1 MSGAAPI
8 DVVLSAF
15 RGAGRKMK
23 PADGGWLV
31 SCPGSNHANGDRNP
45 SLSVG
50 LGDGGKVVVNCFAG
64 CDKADLL
71 AVVGLT
77 FADLAPEGSGSRSSP
92 SRSSSPSG
100 RPVSVADAL
109 GLGSGGKVATN
120 QLALAVESS
129 GVVGGGILAVIA
141 GESRGSVAP
150 PPVEVVEA
158 CTLPSCVRLRGSKGL
173 DCSAVYGYRAAD
185 GVEVLGSVHRTVYA
199 TGSVE
204 GVPGTREGFRPH
216 TPDGRGGFRLGGSI
230 TGIYRH
236 PELVAAARAATV
248 AVPLVVV
255 VCEGERDAD
264 AVNRCRI
271 PGVVGVTNAGGGGKW
286 RERHSVEVADAVEV
300 AGGLSGRSL
309 NDGVGR
315 IMTGAYVVV
324 VGDDDPTGR
333 AHVRSVV
340 ESLRSVS
347 IPAGVAFPR
356 LGKDLSEHFQHGG
369 TLADLRELAGVDLV
383 AATVGPVEPVG
394 LVADPERFI
403 DRKDGLLV
411 KDLSA
416 AITDANPFMRDLSN
430 QMWTWRGNGVW
441 VVDNQNWLAG
451 SVAGRLGNRTRTSHI
466 ANVAKFMESTLEI
479 IEPSNPRPDVINVHN
494 GMLDW
499 RTGRLRDHDPDD
511 KSTVQLGAAWMP
523 GATCPVVE
531 AWLRE
536 VLPPDLLE
544 PVGNSPGFIWEV
556 LGYLCYSGNPL
567 HKALLLLGAGRN
579 GKGTFL
585 RLVESL
591 LGHSNVCAVPLHSLV
606 DNRFSVALLDGK
618 LANIAGDIDSSW
630 LESTALFKA
639 ITGGDSVKA
648 ERKYGKPFDFR
659 PFAVPVYSANSVW
672 GTPDTSM
679 GYMSRWVVIP
689 FPNTFVGVEDRG
701 LDAVLS
707 APSELEGVLVRAVE
721 GLRAVIAAGN
731 FTEPPSVAEAFG
743 RFRDESDPVS
753 AFMRE
758 TTELEGGWFIPRA
771 RIWDIYLAWVS
782 DSGAKSKLARSK
794 LYARLVGAG
803 WVATAQAGV
812 RGFTGRRLV
821 VEVVPDAYGAG
832 HLEPVASAPN
842 LGGSGGGFHGN

>member
-1 MSGAAPI
+1 MIDDVLAA
-8 DVVLSAF
+8 LH
-15 RGAGRKMK
+15 GRKVK
-23 PADGGWLV
+23 PNNGGWV
-31 SCPGSNHANGDRNP
+31 ASCPGPNHGQGDRRP
-45 SLSVG
+45 SLKVDVG
-50 LGDGGKVVVNCFAG
+50 EGGKVLLYCHAG
-64 CDKADLL
+64 CTYADVMDAL
-71 AVVGLT
+71 GLR
-77 FADLAPEGSGSRSSP
+77 DGSGSGSRSSRSNGSARLSRP
-92 SRSSSPSG
+92 S
-100 RPVSVADAL
+100 SVADAL
-109 GLGSGGKVATN
+109 GLAVEGRKVATD

-129 GVVGGGILAVIA
+129 GVVGGGMLSVIA
-141 GESRGSVAP
+141 GECRGSAAP

-158 CTLPSCVRLRGSKGL
+158 CTLPSCVRFARGSGL
-173 DCSAVYGYRAAD
+173 ECSAVYEYRAAD
-185 GVEVLGSVHRTVYA
+185 GVEVLGSVHRTVYSV
-199 TGSVE
+199 GSVE

-216 TPDGRGGFRLGGSI
+216 TPDGVGGFRLGGSI
-230 TGIYRH
+230 TGLYRH

-248 AVPLVVV
+248 EVPLVVV

-271 PGVVGVTNAGGGGKW
+271 PGMVGVTNAGGGGKW
-286 RERHSVEVADAVEV
+286 REHHSVEVADAVEV

-309 NDGVGR
+309 NGGVGR

-347 IPAGVAFPR
+347 IAAGVAFPR

-369 TLADLRELAGVDLV
+369 TLADLRELSGIDLV
-383 AATVGPVEPVG
+383 AVTVGPVEPVG
-394 LVADPERFI
+394 PVANP
-403 DRKDGLLV
+403 DRWLDKHDGLLV
-411 KDLSA
+411 RSLALD
-416 AITDANPFMRDLSN
+416 ITDGAPIMRDLSDVF
-430 QMWTWRGNGVW
+430 WTYRGGVW
-441 VVDNQNWLAG
+441 TRDTKALVRAAVTARLGERTRRAHRTNVEEYLLG
-451 SVAGRLGNRTRTSHI
+451 SV
-466 ANVAKFMESTLEI
+466 EI
-479 IEPSNPRPDVINVHN
+479 IEPANPQPDVINVHN

-511 KSTVQLGAAWMP
+511 KSTVQLGAAWVP

-536 VLPPDLLE
+536 VLPADLLD
-544 PVGNSPGFIWEV
+544 PVGDSPGFIWEV

-585 RLVESL
+585 RLVTAL
-591 LGHSNVCAVPLHSLV
+591 LGAVNVSAVPLHSLV
-606 DNRFSVALLDGK
+606 DNRFRVAELEGR
-618 LANIAGDIDSSW
+618 LANIAGDLDSTW

-639 ITGGDSVKA
+639 ITGGDSVTA
-648 ERKYGKPFDFR
+648 ERKYGAPFDFS
-659 PFAVPVYSANSVW
+659 PFAVPVYSANAVW
-672 GTPDTSM
+672 GTPDTSA
-679 GYMSRWVVIP
+679 GYMSRWVVLP
-689 FPNTFVGVEDRG
+689 FPNSFEGVEDRG
-701 LDAVLS
+701 LDAALS

-731 FTEPPSVAEAFG
+731 FTEPPSVGEAFG

-758 TTELEGGWFIPRA
+758 TTEIEGGWFIPRA

-812 RGFTGRRLV
+812 RGFGGRRLV
-821 VEVVPDAYGAG
+821 VEVVPEAYGPG

-842 LGGSGGGFHGN
+842 LGGSVGGFHGN

>member
-31 SCPGSNHANGDRNP
+31 SCPGSTHEHGDRRP
-45 SLSVG
+45 SLSV
-50 LGDGGKVVVNCFAG
+50 DVVEGGQVALYCHAG
-64 CDKADLL
+64 CVTDDVL
-71 AVVGLT
+71 AAVGLT
-77 FADLAPEGSGSRSSP
+77 FGDLFPEGSGSRSRS

-100 RPVSVADAL
+100 RPVSVGHAL
-109 GLGSGGKVATN
+109 GLGAGGQVTTD
-120 QLALAVESS
+120 QMALAVESS
-129 GVVGGGILAVIA
+129 GVVGGGILSVIA
-141 GESRGSVAP
+141 GRGSGSAAP
-150 PPVEVVEA
+150 PPVEAVEA
-158 CTLPSCVRLRGSKGL
+158 CTLPSCVRFRRGSGL
-173 DCSAVYGYRAAD
+173 DCSAVYEYRAAD
-185 GVEVLGSVHRTVYA
+185 GVEVLGSVHRTVHGA
-199 TGSVE
+199 GSVE

-230 TGIYRH
+230 SGIYRH
-236 PELVAAARAATV
+236 SELVAAARAATV
-248 AVPLVVV
+248 EVPLVVV

-271 PGVVGVTNAGGGGKW
+271 PGMVGVTNAGGGGKW
-286 RERHSVEVADAVEV
+286 RGHHSGAVADAVEV
-300 AGGLSGRSL
+300 AGGISGRSL
-309 NDGVGR
+309 PGGLGR

-333 AHVRSVV
+333 AHVHSVV
-340 ESLRSVS
+340 ESLRSVN
-347 IPAGVAFPR
+347 IPAAVAFPR
-356 LGKDLSEHFQHGG
+356 LGKDLSDHFMHGG
-369 TLADLRELAGVDLV
+369 TLRDLREMSGVDLDAAAVVDVVEGAPV
-383 AATVGPVEPVG
+383 ANP
-394 LVADPERFI
+394 DRFL
-403 DRKDGLLV
+403 DKHDGLLV
-411 KDLSA
+411 RTLALD
-416 AITDANPFMRDLSN
+416 ITDGAPIMRDLSDTF
-430 QMWTWRGNGVW
+430 WTYRGGVW
-441 VVDNQNWLAG
+441 TRDTKARVRAAVTARLGERTRRAHRTNVEEYLLG
-451 SVAGRLGNRTRTSHI
+451 SV
-466 ANVAKFMESTLEI
+466 EI
-479 IEPSNPRPDVINVHN
+479 IEPATPQPDVINVHN

-499 RTGRLRDHDPDD
+499 RSGRLRDHDPDD

-585 RLVESL
+585 RLVTAL
-591 LGHSNVCAVPLHSLV
+591 LGAANVSAVPLHSLV
-606 DNRFSVALLDGK
+606 DNRFRVAELEGR
-618 LANIAGDIDSSW
+618 LANIAGDLDSTW

-639 ITGGDSVKA
+639 ITGGDSVTA
-648 ERKYGKPFDFR
+648 ERKYAAPFDFS
-659 PFAVPVYSANSVW
+659 PFAVPVYSANAVW
-672 GTPDTSM
+672 GTPDTSA

-689 FPNTFVGVEDRG
+689 FPNSFDGVEDRG
-701 LDAVLS
+701 LDAALS
-707 APSELEGVLVRAVE
+707 AAAELEGVLAKAVQ
-721 GLRAVIAAGN
+721 GLRAVLAAGN
-731 FTEPPSVAEAFG
+731 FTEPPSVVEAFG

-758 TTELEGGWFIPRA
+758 TTEIAGGWFIPRG

-803 WVATAQAGV
+803 WVATAQDGV

-821 VEVVPDAYGAG
+821 VEVVPDVFGAG
-832 HLEPVASAPN
+832 HLEPVAAALN
-842 LGGSGGGFHGN
+842 LGAQV